1 MATSRPQT
9 GKWIQKAKIKPGG
22 LHKSLG
28 IAAGKKIPKSMI
40 ATAAKKGGKIGKQ
53 ARLAQ
58 TFGKMRKGT

>member
-28 IAAGKKIPKSMI
+28 IAAGKKIPKSQI
-40 ATAAKKGGKIGKQ
+40 AIAAKKGGKIGKQ

>member
-1 MATSRPQT
+1 MISRPQT

-28 IAAGKKIPKSMI
+28 IAAGKKIPKSQI
-40 ATAAKKGGKIGKQ
+40 ANAAKKGGKIGKQ

>member
-1 MATSRPQT
+1 MISRPQT

-28 IAAGKKIPKSMI
+28 IAAGKKIPKSKI
-40 ATAAKKGGKIGKQ
+40 AQAAKRGGKIGKQ

>member
-1 MATSRPQT
+1 MAISRPQT
-9 GKWIQKAKIKPGG
+9 GNWIQKAKIKPGG

-28 IAAGKKIPKSMI
+28 IAAGKKIPKSKI
-40 ATAAKKGGKIGKQ
+40 AKAAKRGGKIGKQ